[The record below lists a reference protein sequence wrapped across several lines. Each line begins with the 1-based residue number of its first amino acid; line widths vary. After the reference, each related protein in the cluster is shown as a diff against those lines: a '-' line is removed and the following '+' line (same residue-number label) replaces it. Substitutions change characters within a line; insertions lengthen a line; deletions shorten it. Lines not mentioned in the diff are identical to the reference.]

1 MSNSKINLDN
11 KEYMDYMLKYLQILM
26 DGRHKPDS
34 KGGFVRESVGEVDDI
49 AAIKYKLAN
58 DIFNLKEVEYHSA
71 QPYPEGYI
79 RGKDKVRSNRNNSN
93 SSRN

>member
-1 MSNSKINLDN
+1 MSNRTNVDLTN
-11 KEYMDYMLKYLQILM
+11 KEYMEYILRYLQILM

-49 AAIKYKLAN
+49 AAIKYKLAS

-71 QPYPEGYI
+71 QLYPDGYV
-79 RGKDKVRSNRNNSN
+79 RGRARKTKYRENNGN
-93 SSRN
+93 